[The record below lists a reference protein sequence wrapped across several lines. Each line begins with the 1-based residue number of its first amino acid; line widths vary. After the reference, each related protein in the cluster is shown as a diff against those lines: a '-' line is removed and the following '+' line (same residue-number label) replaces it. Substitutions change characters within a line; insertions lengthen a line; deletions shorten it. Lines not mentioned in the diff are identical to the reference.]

1 MKKRTFVVILLLVSG
16 LALSIRCLPI
26 IPMRFV
32 YNVWIDHEQR
42 LVCCFPRELDN
53 YSIGRLVKIL
63 TDNGER
69 YCVSGKT
76 ILIPLWLWLD
86 KELLWN
92 YTTKAGMPY
101 PDSGYIRDD
110 EYNLWKR
117 NDNN

>member
-63 TDNGER
+63 
-69 YCVSGKT
+69 
-76 ILIPLWLWLD
+76 
-86 KELLWN
+86 ELLQ
-92 YTTKAGMPY
+92 
-101 PDSGYIRDD
+101 IVD
-110 EYNLWKR
+110 ERGRTVPFVYNR
-117 NDNN
+117 SSYS